1 MILCKL
7 YIEGARQKMRLDI
20 TKLKIAMIRKKMNQ
34 NKLSELSGVNK
45 TTISLLM
52 TQKQRGS
59 IQTWEKLARALD
71 VHVFELT
78 AEESNE

>member
-1 MILCKL
+1 
-7 YIEGARQKMRLDI
+7 MRLDI

>member
-1 MILCKL
+1 MK
-7 YIEGARQKMRLDI
+7 LDI

-52 TQKQRGS
+52 TNRQRGS
-59 IQTWEKLARALD
+59 VQTWEKLAKALD
-71 VHVFELT
+71 VKVFELT
-78 AEESNE
+78 ESEESEKCENESN